1 MGMIRVCGKSTDAAV
16 CVGKKAGIGV
26 LKRKGAVERLK
37 HVVTAMLYSK
47 EAKIVLDF
55 LSEKS
60 SQNNSKAVAT
70 SPGLPAAVLQ
80 PSAEHTPVQ

>member
-1 MGMIRVCGKSTDAAV
+1 MEDFKKELIFELSFEAIKVLRMGMIRVCGKSTDAAV

-47 EAKIVLDF
+47 EVM
-55 LSEKS
+55 
-60 SQNNSKAVAT
+60 
-70 SPGLPAAVLQ
+70 
-80 PSAEHTPVQ
+80 